1 MFSQLKKID
10 KEFFIK
16 SSASFVIRIFSQ
28 AMALAIAVLLTRL
41 LSVEGFGL
49 YSITIAT
56 VMIAAIFVK
65 DAAHLLWTRFAAN
78 YVAEENWGALKGA
91 LIAAFTYATLLG
103 VGLIIILYMLRNTLV
118 LAAGHFATA
127 GFLISLWL
135 IPIVGITFAFMGVL
149 KGMKHVIWAQLPEFA
164 LRPFLLCLMLL
175 VFFMWGP
182 QTFNVETALSI
193 YLICAVF
200 ALVVTVIF
208 LICYVPRVVWFETAQ
223 YEWKE
228 WGKVVVP
235 LIVTSGLILVNQNAD
250 ILMLGSI
257 KGAED
262 AGLYQVATRT
272 ATLMVIVL
280 TAVNAI
286 ITPKIAEHYA
296 KEDLIGMQRLIYQGS
311 LLISVL
317 TLPLVVLF
325 SLLAPYLL
333 VFLYGEA
340 YSASQTAFL
349 FLLWAQAFNALAGP
363 VGMVVIMTGRQK
375 VGSICIAISTAVNI
389 GLNAALIPNYGIN
402 GAAIATAISILV
414 WNVMLAIYVW
424 RDLKV
429 NCTAIPFSYYKTRK
443 H

>member
-182 QTFNVETALSI
+182 QT
-193 YLICAVF
+193 
-200 ALVVTVIF
+200 
-208 LICYVPRVVWFETAQ
+208 
-223 YEWKE
+223 
-228 WGKVVVP
+228 
-235 LIVTSGLILVNQNAD
+235 
-250 ILMLGSI
+250 
-257 KGAED
+257 
-262 AGLYQVATRT
+262 
-272 ATLMVIVL
+272 
-280 TAVNAI
+280 
-286 ITPKIAEHYA
+286 
-296 KEDLIGMQRLIYQGS
+296 
-311 LLISVL
+311 
-317 TLPLVVLF
+317 
-325 SLLAPYLL
+325 
-333 VFLYGEA
+333 
-340 YSASQTAFL
+340 
-349 FLLWAQAFNALAGP
+349 
-363 VGMVVIMTGRQK
+363 
-375 VGSICIAISTAVNI
+375 
-389 GLNAALIPNYGIN
+389 
-402 GAAIATAISILV
+402 
-414 WNVMLAIYVW
+414 
-424 RDLKV
+424 
-429 NCTAIPFSYYKTRK
+429 
-443 H
+443 